1 MSDNNEKMHYIGIA
15 FEDIDDAMAIF
26 TQLMDNDKVEI
37 KYSANVHKVIDIL
50 RGIDDQYQARCI
62 VCRDQCEHI
71 A

>member
-62 VCRDQCEHI
+62 VCHDQCEHI